1 MKRGDLVG
9 WKFRM
14 EMDLPSEYGIII
26 DNLKVEYDPWPY
38 WKVLFPERGVL
49 RCRETDLEVIRNETR

>member
-1 MKRGDLVG
+1 MKQGDLVG

-38 WKVLFPERGVL
+38 WKVLFPEQGVL
-49 RCRETDLEVIRNETR
+49 QCRETDLEVIRNETR

>member
-14 EMDLPSEYGIII
+14 EMDHSEYGIII
-26 DNLKVEYDPWPY
+26 DNLKVEYDPWPH
-38 WKVLFPERGVL
+38 WNVLFPERGVL
-49 RCRETDLEVIRNETR
+49 RCRETDLEVIRNESR